1 MPELNQTYNFNSLY
15 ICLIIILYN
24 IFISN
29 YEYIKL
35 FIGKITLYNYTSLIL
50 IINIIGIY
58 LFLKNVIFEVKFK
71 ISYKLQTLS

>member
-1 MPELNQTYNFNSLY
+1 MPELNQTYNCNSLY
-15 ICLIIILYN
+15 ICFTIILYN

-35 FIGKITLYNYTSLIL
+35 FIRKITLYNYVSLIL

-58 LFLKNVIFEVKFK
+58 LFLKNVIFEIKFK
-71 ISYKLQTLS
+71 ISYKIK